1 LTALIAL
8 ENEAGA
14 VILPGLQS
22 TLRALFET
30 PLAGVPTQ
38 VSKVPS
44 AAGDFLSGREIVA
57 HNVMSAASL
66 LRPAFFGR
74 LAGRASAR
82 LRSRASSRPVKPR
95 AFFAVASSDE
105 QQVRDLL
112 KRIHTY
118 RPDDESYFDLWK
130 GWTCRPSGN
139 PASQEMMKAM
149 MDSKDVTGVSGDL
162 IDIKMLD
169 FSEDR
174 TMAYSAVVASA
185 TFSYKGTPNDD
196 VYVFTNVFKKVDG
209 VWETVWG
216 HRSTGR
222 SPDEDPPA
230 PWP

>member
-1 LTALIAL
+1 MK
-8 ENEAGA
+8 
-14 VILPGLQS
+14 LPWLGCPRRFRRCH
-22 TLRALFET
+22 LRRL
-30 PLAGVPTQ
+30 
-38 VSKVPS
+38 
-44 AAGDFLSGREIVA
+44 LSGREIVA

-82 LRSRASSRPVKPR
+82 LRPPASSRPVKPR
-95 AFFAVASSDE
+95 AFSAVASSDE